1 MNTGLLKA
9 KSRVLDI
16 RNADLMRLSA
26 YKNPDS

>member
-1 MNTGLLKA
+1 MNTGLLKG

-16 RNADLMRLSA
+16 RNADLMQLSA

>member
-1 MNTGLLKA
+1 MSTGLLKT

-16 RNADLMRLSA
+16 LNADLMKLSA